1 MFQIDSEIV
10 QSVYNK
16 LPNYKIVYDDSCSEN
31 RCAIYFSSNN
41 IYYPNT
47 EEIFRKRIVEKDFF
61 EWYHTRVKARKH
73 IFVRDVFKQWYIDG
87 INTEIDSPE
96 KLLTWLKQEAGG
108 QDVITIGSSAGGYAA
123 ILYGSLLGAS
133 KVFAFNAQFSLWHLV
148 NSSSYK
154 NNPLLNKYKAT
165 GRSRLYLLK
174 EYLNNTTNYF
184 YFCSLKNKEDIEQYR
199 ILFSSH
205 FQLSNLYCLKFY
217 TSHHGIPFLK
227 VALPRVLNLEDNE
240 LKMFVA
246 KINNPFLFSIRMVG
260 IFRTICGLVKQVYCS
275 YQKRK

>member
-108 QDVITIGSSAGGYAA
+108 ARC
-123 ILYGSLLGAS
+123 
-133 KVFAFNAQFSLWHLV
+133 
-148 NSSSYK
+148 
-154 NNPLLNKYKAT
+154 NNN
-165 GRSRLYLLK
+165 R
-174 EYLNNTTNYF
+174 
-184 YFCSLKNKEDIEQYR
+184 
-199 ILFSSH
+199 
-205 FQLSNLYCLKFY
+205 
-217 TSHHGIPFLK
+217 
-227 VALPRVLNLEDNE
+227 
-240 LKMFVA
+240 
-246 KINNPFLFSIRMVG
+246 
-260 IFRTICGLVKQVYCS
+260 
-275 YQKRK
+275 